1 MPVEDRD
8 HPKHFEATLVEG
20 SDVSAIAAGSI
31 LDWDSRLFG
40 FTAARLDR
48 FTATGLRTAERLQT
62 VLSAFLDKCRERGVR
77 HLIARVGAEELDAIH
92 TLERNDFE
100 LLDGVQTFSLRL
112 ESRPSDPSDGDFT
125 IRLSQPGDEE
135 QVAAIARTAYVYDRF
150 HADSMLSA
158 EQADRVHEEWMR
170 NSCRGLA
177 ADAVFV
183 AASGD
188 RVIGYVTCKIDRD
201 TQAGVI
207 VLVATLKEFRGR
219 GVARQTTQRAL
230 QWFWDHDVRMVEVGT
245 QLRNVEAGRVYENA
259 GFRLTNVSLT
269 FRKDLG

>member
-1 MPVEDRD
+1 MPVEDWN
-8 HPKHFEATLVEG
+8 HAKHFEATLVED
-20 SDVSAIAAGSI
+20 SRVAAIAAGSI
-31 LDWDSRLFG
+31 LDWDSRMFG

-48 FTATGLRTAERLQT
+48 FTATGPLTGEGLQT
-62 VLSAFLDKCRERGVR
+62 VLSAFLEKCRERGVQ

-92 TLERNDFE
+92 ALERNEFE
-100 LLDGVQTFSLRL
+100 MLDGVQTFSMRL
-112 ESRPSDPSDGDFT
+112 ELRPPDPLAGDFT
-125 IRLSQPGDEE
+125 IRLSERGDEE

-183 AASGD
+183 AVSGD
-188 RVIGYVTCKIDRD
+188 RVLGYVTCKIDRD
-201 TQAGVI
+201 TPAGVI

-219 GVARQTTQRAL
+219 GIARQTTQRAL
-230 QWFWDHDVRMVEVGT
+230 QWFWDQNVRIVEVGT

-269 FRKDLG
+269 FRRDLR